1 MATEIRWSEKASSNL
16 QHIHDYIASDS
27 PYYAERFINKLV
39 LSVEK
44 QLRSQPLSGR
54 IIPEFERTLLD
65 YLKEVIFKG
74 YRIIYNPSKAPASIT
89 IIAVLN
95 SKMDVPKQV
104 SQSWILD

>member
-27 PYYAERFINKLV
+27 PYYAERFITKLV

-44 QLRSQPLSGR
+44 QLRNQPLSGR
-54 IIPEFERTLLD
+54 SVPEFDGTLLG
-65 YLKEVIFKG
+65 YLREVIFKG
-74 YRIIYNPSKAPASIT
+74 YRIIYNPSKVTERIT

-95 SKMDVPKQV
+95 SKMDVPKQAN
-104 SQSWILD
+104 QNWILD